1 MWDAKQ
7 LKEKRAADRLSAEK
21 LAKMLGAT
29 KESIYKWESG
39 TKPQSKGMNRKI
51 QNYLNGAMPVNGAAE
66 TPRKKYTKSN
76 GTVKE
81 NDFKEK
87 YYNLLEKYTILLEK
101 K

>member
-21 LAKMLGAT
+21 LAKLLGTT
-29 KESIYKWESG
+29 KENIYKWETG
-39 TKPQSKGMNRKI
+39 TKPMQNGMYKKVQDYIKGVQPEPKKTV
-51 QNYLNGAMPVNGAAE
+51 LPE
-66 TPRKKYTKSN
+66 TN

-87 YYNLLEKYTILLEK
+87 YYNLLEKYTILLENK
-101 K
+101 